1 MGFNSHGSYS
11 FNFKNNILHIEAKG
25 PFNEDILESFHYDTD
40 QIIKQHRAKQWAS
53 LITYKGNGIFTP
65 DAETA
70 LVKLIKHRARNGMI
84 ANASV
89 LKESIHPDLQQ
100 TQLSRVYQTAK
111 IRSHFFSDE
120 KSAKS
125 WLEEYLEEKGVDK
138 N

>member
-1 MGFNSHGSYS
+1 MELKSHGSYNL
-11 FNFKNNILHIEAKG
+11 NFKNNILHIVAEG
-25 PFNEDILESFHYDTD
+25 PFNEDILERFNDDTH
-40 QIIKQHRAKQWAS
+40 QIIKKNRVNKWAS
-53 LITYKGNGIFTP
+53 LVTYKGNGIFSP

-70 LVKLIKHRARNGMI
+70 LVKLMKNRAQNGMI

-120 KSAKS
+120 KSARN
-125 WLEEYLEEKGVDK
+125 WLKEYLQK
-138 N
+138 NG